1 MIRLLEFAAIT
12 LMCMFPLLLIGHTV
26 TPGDAHTSK
35 DFAINLINGI
45 AVAIL
50 TVTLW
55 AYTGRSNEMIAII
68 LVATGTA
75 ISLIRLLPK
84 RRKLTHDFPKIFLN
98 LGASSLSAQLMYLTV
113 GLSGSL
119 YMRFLPF
126 TNANNDMASFVAGAD
141 NLNHSGFQEF
151 WRVQYFGI
159 ASGTEREFTGASAM
173 ISFVSRLTHLET
185 WRVAIPVMGIIT
197 AATILILFELCRQ
210 LGIKS
215 VILKAVAVVWALH
228 APLSATVQNDY
239 FLSQGL
245 ARLFTLAQLVLI
257 TDCII
262 SKSHNKLRTMISI
275 AIITSGLLVSYS
287 AGAGLCLL
295 VSGMWLACMVIG
307 HSPQIETLIRSAYVF
322 AGWAVGFIIVAP
334 RWNSIMEN
342 LQFFSTPNITG
353 WPARTMLPSV
363 LLGAGPGFAKIV
375 PTWISAFMV
384 ASVGIFVIS
393 SLLQKQ
399 RMMSMASSSALMLLG
414 LIVLLG
420 SLSIRFGSTT
430 YQTWKAWGTFQPIMI
445 ALLVVLAERGSRNL
459 FKAGP
464 AVLAILLLPI
474 AGFAI
479 YSSQDTYR
487 DVTVVPSKGLIQAS
501 SDPQLKEIPS
511 LVMRFRPYFETMISS
526 IIVDVQNSQ
535 FGSDT
540 YQGPAQLGGDCVLG
554 LKTLVDP
561 SAPVLR
567 RYGRVVLTG
576 KETCLTP

>member
-1 MIRLLEFAAIT
+1 MIRLLEFAALT
-12 LMCMFPLLLIGHTV
+12 LICMFPLLVIGHTF
-26 TPGDAHTSK
+26 TPGDLHTSK

-45 AVAIL
+45 AVVIL
-50 TVTLW
+50 IVTLW
-55 AYTGRSNEMIAII
+55 AYTGRSNEMIALI
-68 LVATGTA
+68 LVAAGTV

-84 RRKLTHDFPKIFLN
+84 RRHLTRDFPKIFLH

-119 YMRFLPF
+119 YMRLLPF

-159 ASGTEREFTGASAM
+159 ASGTKNEFTGASAL
-173 ISFVSRLTHLET
+173 ISFISRLTHLET
-185 WRVAIPVMGIIT
+185 WRVAIPVMGIVT
-197 AATILILFELCRQ
+197 AATILILLELCRQ

-215 VILKAVAVVWALH
+215 LILKSVAVVWSLH

-245 ARLFTLAQLVLI
+245 ARLFTLVQIVLI
-257 TDCII
+257 TECIV
-262 SKSHNKLRTMISI
+262 SKSHNKSRTVISI
-275 AIITSGLLVSYS
+275 AISTGALLVSYS

-295 VSGMWLACMVIG
+295 VAGLWLTCLVIG
-307 HSPQIETLIRSAYVF
+307 YSPQVETLKRSIFVVI
-322 AGWAVGFIIVAP
+322 GWAIGFIIVAP
-334 RWNSIMEN
+334 RWDSIIEN
-342 LQFFSTPNITG
+342 LRFFSTPNITG

-363 LLGAGPGFAKIV
+363 LLGAGPEFGKFV
-375 PTWISAFMV
+375 PTWITALMI
-384 ASVGIFVIS
+384 AAIGIFAVLSIA
-393 SLLQKQ
+393 QKQ
-399 RMMSMASSSALMLLG
+399 RMMSLTSSSVLMLIG
-414 LIVLLG
+414 LIVLMG
-420 SLSIRFGSTT
+420 SLGLRFGSTT
-430 YQTWKAWGTFQPIMI
+430 YQTWKAWGTFQ
-445 ALLVVLAERGSRNL
+445 ALLIILLIVLAERGASHFL
-459 FKAGP
+459 KSGP
-464 AVLAILLLPI
+464 NVLAILLLPI
-474 AGFAI
+474 AVFAV

-540 YQGPAQLGGDCVLG
+540 YLGPAQLGGDCVLG

-576 KETCLTP
+576 EKTCLTP